1 MWFDITDKFLKY
13 IFDSAYQ
20 LVEWNQ
26 LYLGINTIG
35 YEKNLYFLCNYSK
48 IDQWYCLWLRA
59 LVKSEKNS
67 FSRNQVNDLDF
78 ISAPS
83 FPNILLSTFIKFVSR
98 LVLFYF
104 VDLFF
109 IFFSL
114 LDFHAALSQ
123 NPFLGLYCSW
133 PYLPKDCPLNSLILL
148 FCIFNKLIEKWAS

>member
-1 MWFDITDKFLKY
+1 MVKSGFDYTLGMTWICIKGVP
-13 IFDSAYQ
+13 
-20 LVEWNQ
+20 LVKLVLCMN
-26 LYLGINTIG
+26 NS
-35 YEKNLYFLCNYSK
+35 EKCWMTGR
-48 IDQWYCLWLRA
+48 DQWYCLWLRA

-123 NPFLGLYCSW
+123 NPFLGLYCS
-133 PYLPKDCPLNSLILL
+133 
-148 FCIFNKLIEKWAS
+148 